1 MTGFLDSLFRRRA
14 RSVASFH
21 PRPSDGAGPDRQ
33 QELFRIDFD
42 MMLKGS
48 ICKRRREV
56 VRQFG
61 VTVNG
66 STRLV
71 TSGDMVDLDTYKA
84 LLAAAAIRP
93 ASPKDADALSAKS
106 SFVDHTAIESPED

>member
-1 MTGFLDSLFRRRA
+1 MA
-14 RSVASFH
+14 PFH
-21 PRPSDGAGPDRQ
+21 LRPSDGATPDRE
-33 QELFRIDFD
+33 QELFRVDFD

-48 ICKRRREV
+48 IYKRRREV

-71 TSGDMVDLDTYKA
+71 TSGDTVDLDTYRA

-93 ASPKDADALSAKS
+93 ASPKDPDALSAKP
-106 SFVDHTAIESPED
+106 SFVDNTAIESSED